1 MGHWACH
8 RGSPSQQGSSRTP
21 LRVHCV
27 GEPRTAVRLVGW
39 AWTEIE
45 GTSGRAIRD
54 GTTQYDTAA
63 QLESN
68 AKKCHT
74 HDGYAVISRRERV
87 SPAAGGPTGR
97 GQPEARIVPGIRQR

>member
-1 MGHWACH
+1 MGIWHAIGEVPVSKGVAELHCVG
-8 RGSPSQQGSSRTP
+8 RADDSRTP
-21 LRVHCV
+21 RWL
-27 GEPRTAVRLVGW
+27 GMGGD
-39 AWTEIE
+39 E
-45 GTSGRAIRD
+45 GTRGRTIPD

-87 SPAAGGPTGR
+87 SLAAGGPTGR